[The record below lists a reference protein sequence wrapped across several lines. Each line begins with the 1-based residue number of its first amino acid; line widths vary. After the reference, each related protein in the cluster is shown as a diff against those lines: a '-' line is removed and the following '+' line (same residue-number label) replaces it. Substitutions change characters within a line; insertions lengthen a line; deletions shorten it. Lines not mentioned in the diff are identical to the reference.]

1 MYTITKLL
9 NRLLT
14 ERETQY
20 EFLKFSV
27 VGSLSSLAY
36 IIILYI
42 LSHSFGAQFALASI
56 PSYLGAMVVNYS
68 LQRFWTFGS
77 IRPHMEALPRYL
89 LTHLI
94 GMFINWLGILLFYNE
109 LNMNFLVAQFISIA
123 LVSAWSYMAQKIWVF
138 QSAA

>member
-1 MYTITKLL
+1 
-9 NRLLT
+9 
-14 ERETQY
+14 
-20 EFLKFSV
+20 
-27 VGSLSSLAY
+27 
-36 IIILYI
+36 
-42 LSHSFGAQFALASI
+42 
-56 PSYLGAMVVNYS
+56 
-68 LQRFWTFGS
+68 
-77 IRPHMEALPRYL
+77 MEALPRYL